1 MSLREEN
8 EKRDRQLKKEADLF
22 RTGFNAGLD
31 AAVEAARTRHRG
43 QGAFQD
49 TDSPMGWEF
58 NAGIREAIEA
68 INKLRNEK

>member
-31 AAVEAARTRHRG
+31 AAVEACENTDMYDEYDPSRTY
-43 QGAFQD
+43 
-49 TDSPMGWEF
+49 
-58 NAGIREAIEA
+58 IEA
-68 INKLRNEK
+68 INKLRD

>member
-31 AAVEAARTRHRG
+31 AAVEAGNFLPYSEPINNRRAAYNH
-43 QGAFQD
+43 
-49 TDSPMGWEF
+49 
-58 NAGIREAIEA
+58 AINDYQEA
-68 INKLRNEK
+68 INKLRGD